1 MAVNVIAEIGSNWGG
16 DIELAKE
23 HIKKSKDS
31 GATHV
36 KFQMWRANDLYT
48 KSHPNWNE
56 IVKSQLTEDAA
67 RELKKYADSI
77 GIEWFASVFYPES
90 IDILESL
97 DVKMYKIASRTSTFN
112 DNFSL
117 ETIQKVATTQKL
129 TFISTG
135 EGADKN
141 KITELF
147 KNHLPEFT
155 YCISQYPTPDS
166 EIKWS
171 ELLQYNFFSD
181 HSVGITIPL
190 LFSALKNSQ
199 SDEIFI
205 EKHVKMDN
213 DKGPDSIFS
222 ITYDELTQMIHHISR
237 INLLNLRDVHNN
249 S

>member
-1 MAVNVIAEIGSNWGG
+1 MTINVIAEIGSNWGG
-16 DIELAKE
+16 DIELAKQ

-36 KFQMWRANDLYT
+36 KFQMWRATDLYT
-48 KSHPNWNE
+48 QSHPNWNE
-56 IVKSQLTEDAA
+56 IVKSQLNEDDA
-67 RELKKYADSI
+67 RELKKFADTI

-90 IDILESL
+90 VDILESL
-97 DVKMYKIASRTSTFN
+97 DVKMYKIASRTSTLN
-112 DNFSL
+112 DNFSF
-117 ETIQKVATTQKL
+117 ETIQKVAATQKL

-147 KNHLPEFT
+147 KNTLCKFT

-166 EIKWS
+166 EINWN

-181 HSVGITIPL
+181 HSVGITMPL
-190 LFSALKNSQ
+190 LFTTLKNSK
-199 SDEIFI
+199 SDELFI
-205 EKHVKMDN
+205 EKHVKMDD
-213 DKGPDSIFS
+213 DKGPDSEFS
-222 ITYDELTQMIHHISR
+222 ITYDELSQMISHISR
-237 INLLNLRDVHNN
+237 INVLNLRNILN